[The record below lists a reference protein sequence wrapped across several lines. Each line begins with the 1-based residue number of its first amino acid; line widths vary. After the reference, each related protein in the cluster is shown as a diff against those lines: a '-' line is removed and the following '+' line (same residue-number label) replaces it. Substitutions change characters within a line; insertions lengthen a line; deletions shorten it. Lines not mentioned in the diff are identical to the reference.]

1 MPVNITDFPAAP
13 ECGGTQWAV
22 ADEDQLATLVGTVLI
37 GRADYAAR
45 VLQGV
50 QHVPARLAEAMKE
63 RLRQQLEPANGA
75 LRWHRDGL
83 LFEIICWI
91 VARMTAGPNDVISDP
106 HLTSTQQGV
115 DTLRLVFDPVARNVA
130 KAIICEQKCTDHA
143 RDTFRDNVIPA
154 FQKWMV
160 GTRDNQ
166 LTQLAA
172 GLLSRFNLTDQEN
185 TNVYDT
191 LVQDRPLHFQAAL
204 TVTPTPFATAHCVAL
219 FQDYNTVT
227 AALER
232 RLGDTFPLP
241 NIRQWFESFAARVW
255 QKIDGGHV

>member
-1 MPVNITDFPAAP
+1 MPLNIADFPAVP

-22 ADEDQLATLVGTVLI
+22 TNQDQLATLVGTVLV
-37 GRADYAAR
+37 GRAQHAAR
-45 VLQGV
+45 VLRGV
-50 QHVPARLAEAMKE
+50 QHVPVQPADALKE
-63 RLRQQLEPANGA
+63 RLRQQLHPGNDA

-106 HLTSTQQGV
+106 HLTSTQQGL
-115 DTLRLVFDPVARNVA
+115 DTVRLAFDPAVRNVTR
-130 KAIICEQKCTDHA
+130 AIICEQKCTDNA
-143 RDTFRDNVIPA
+143 RNTFRDEVLPA
-154 FQKWMV
+154 FQKWMA

-204 TVTPTPFATAHCVAL
+204 TVTPNPFATALCVAL
-219 FQDYNTVT
+219 FKDYSTVT

-241 NIRQWFESFAARVW
+241 NIRQWFESFAERVW